1 MQLIQQNLYS
11 DIFSAIQ
18 PVVNNKIANL
28 LQLASH
34 YNEQNIRSSEMKHG
48 SSFSRPWFSNMSDC
62 LGTFNEFDHM
72 YRSNRI
78 DDDPSYSRNSAM
90 LEGGAREEN
99 SDCPSQSQNRR

>member
-1 MQLIQQNLYS
+1 
-11 DIFSAIQ
+11 
-18 PVVNNKIANL
+18 
-28 LQLASH
+28 
-34 YNEQNIRSSEMKHG
+34 MKHG

-62 LGTFNEFDHM
+62 LGIFNEFDHM

-99 SDCPSQSQNRR
+99 SDCPSQSQNRRQVLGSNSDPTDDIWRDLIIPISQNVYKQIGRAHV